1 MIYITK
7 GLLPAANK
15 QSSQVS
21 NSNKEKELGFLKD
34 FFFFCK

>member
-21 NSNKEKELGFLKD
+21 NSNEEKTTELFEGLFL
-34 FFFFCK
+34 FL